1 MKTDVVTDT
10 GGDEPAIVMIHGWG
24 QNRLCFRPLAKRLS
38 TCFRI
43 ITLDLAGHGK
53 AKGESGPF
61 SFKRYE
67 RDIAS
72 LVKNMRISR
81 FHLLG
86 WSMGG
91 TIAAMYGLDRIEPCP
106 ESIILVCATPRF
118 VSREGNFLEGQ
129 HIAAARKMERQIT
142 TDPESGLRG
151 FIERFFESGEIIP
164 AQTSKMIEDSL
175 ITEDFP
181 PDTGAL
187 LETLR
192 ELVNTDLTTHHA
204 TYKGNVLIINGA
216 LDKICPSGG
225 QKLWESLM
233 APSVRVTLEPAGHA
247 PHLTLSHQVAHHIT
261 SYISSIE

>member
-1 MKTDVVTDT
+1 MKTDVATDA

-24 QNRLCFRPLAKRLS
+24 QNSLCFSPLVKQLS
-38 TCFRI
+38 PCFRV

-61 SFKRYE
+61 SFKRYG

-72 LVKNMRISR
+72 LIRSMRISR

-91 TIAAMYGLDRIEPCP
+91 TIGAMYCLDRIEPCP
-106 ESIILVCATPRF
+106 ESLILMCATPRF
-118 VSREGNFLEGQ
+118 VSTKGNFLEGQ
-129 HIAAARKMERQIT
+129 HIAAVRKMERQIK
-142 TDPESGLRG
+142 TDPVSGLRG
-151 FIERFFESGEIIP
+151 FIERFFESGEKIS
-164 AQTSKMIEDSL
+164 AQARETIENSL

-181 PDTGAL
+181 PDTEAL

-192 ELVNTDLTTHHA
+192 ELANTDLTAQNT

-225 QKLWESLM
+225 QKLWKGLM
-233 APSVRVTLEPAGHA
+233 APSAQVTLESAGHA
-247 PHLTLSHQVAHHIT
+247 PHLTLSHQVAHHIA
-261 SYISSIE
+261 SYISNI